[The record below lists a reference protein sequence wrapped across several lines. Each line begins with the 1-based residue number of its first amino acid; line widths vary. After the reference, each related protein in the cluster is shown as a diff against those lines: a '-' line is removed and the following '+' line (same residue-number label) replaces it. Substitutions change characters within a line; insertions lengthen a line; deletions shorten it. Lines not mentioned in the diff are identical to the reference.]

1 MSTWTRPTRLFLS
14 RCWTLDETRDD
25 VGVDNED
32 TCEVFSDPVDDGTY
46 WLTSDQM
53 KEMMLPERP
62 MFYIPKPGHFKEA
75 PERIPL
81 SVDKARRDMWEQCKK
96 EVETFRTN
104 LKNVP
109 ELPSSSVC

>member
-1 MSTWTRPTRLFLS
+1 MS

-53 KEMMLPERP
+53 KEMMLPKRP
-62 MFYIPKPGHFKEA
+62 GFYIPKPGHFKEA
-75 PERIPL
+75 PEQSHL

-104 LKNVP
+104 LKNIP
-109 ELPSSSVC
+109 EV